1 MKKSYLIVGFTDK
14 NKMADYEK
22 SYIRKGN
29 ALKRI
34 EKWLKENGIEI
45 LYKGKVRRAYK
56 WDEMRTHRI
65 VYMGKGTL
73 RNS

>member
-34 EKWLKENGIEI
+34 EKWLKENGIEFETIVKDQSKI
-45 LYKGKVRRAYK
+45 LGGKYNANK
-56 WDEMRTHRI
+56 
-65 VYMGKGTL
+65 
-73 RNS
+73 